1 MQNLNIA
8 VVGHTNVGKTSLL
21 RTLLRDSA
29 FGEVDARPSTTQ
41 NVIAGRIRWQQS
53 QVQLY
58 DTPGLEDGIGLFEYL
73 SRIQP
78 NMPQR
83 HDGPALLEA
92 FLQSAE
98 AKVSFAQEA
107 KVIKQLLGSD
117 AALYVIDARD
127 PVLPKFQDELA
138 ILSKSARPILP
149 VLNFTA
155 SPQHHATAWKEALAK
170 VNLHACVDFDT
181 VSPPRDGERRI
192 YETLATLL
200 PAHQGLL
207 HDLLVQL
214 AQQATER
221 QRAASQMIAEM
232 LIDCAALRF
241 TFTEGEHHNTI
252 QHDSV
257 QHLQHLVR
265 QREQRCIESLLVLY
279 RFQPSNVTID
289 DLALS
294 EGRWEDDLFHP
305 QALRQFGIKAG
316 KSAAAGAAAGAGVD
330 IVMLGT
336 TLGAGTAVGAALG
349 GIWQSWQSMGKK
361 VRDHWRGYRVLSVE
375 NRILQL
381 LATRQQALAQQLS
394 ARAHAQHRPQPL
406 IYQSESQVNIM
417 QQLQEARIHPEWS
430 RIPTTAN
437 GKIRTFAQAS
447 LNNQQSR
454 DRLCNK
460 ISDELTKWRIESK

>member
-1 MQNLNIA
+1 MQSLNIA

-29 FGEVDARPSTTQ
+29 FGEVNARPSTTQ
-41 NVIAGRIRWQQS
+41 NVLAGRIRWQQS
-53 QVQLY
+53 QLQLY

-73 SRIQP
+73 SRLQP
-78 NMPQR
+78 TTPHR

-107 KVIKQLLGSD
+107 KVIKQLLSSD

-138 ILSKSARPILP
+138 ILSKSARPVLP

-155 SPQHHATAWKEALAK
+155 SPQHHAAAWKEALAK

-207 HDLLVQL
+207 NELLVQL
-214 AQQATER
+214 GQQASER
-221 QRAASQMIAEM
+221 QQAASRIIAEM

-241 TFTEGEHHNTI
+241 TFAHSEQSETLNNEP
-252 QHDSV
+252 V
-257 QHLQHLVR
+257 QRLQQVVR
-265 QREQRCIESLLVLY
+265 QREQRCIESLLSLY
-279 RFQPSNVTID
+279 RFQSNSVTID

-294 EGRWEDDLFHP
+294 KGRWEDDLFHP

-330 IVMLGT
+330 IMMLGT

-349 GIWQSWQSMGKK
+349 GMWQSWQSVGKK
-361 VRDHWRGYRVLSVE
+361 VREHWRGYRELSVE
-375 NRILQL
+375 TSILQL
-381 LATRQQALAQQLS
+381 LATRQQALTKQLS
-394 ARAHAQHRPQPL
+394 ARSHAQHTPQPL
-406 IYQSESQVNIM
+406 IYQSEAQANIM
-417 QQLQEARIHPEWS
+417 EYLEEARIHPEWS
-430 RIPTTAN
+430 KISATASD
-437 GKIRTFAQAS
+437 KIRSFAQAS
-447 LNNQQSR
+447 LASQQTR
-454 DRLCNK
+454 ERLCNK
-460 ISDELTKWRIESK
+460 VSDELTKWRIESK